1 MCSIFDMNMIDLMDV
16 FVSVVIILI
25 QIHGRFRKME
35 TVRDADMGENCI
47 IGDVGV
53 SENGV

>member
-1 MCSIFDMNMIDLMDV
+1 MNMIDLMDV